1 MLIYN
6 KDDIEFINEFPCFLG
21 HPVYKYIT
29 LQSPERIIGQ
39 FNLILYISPK
49 YTQLNM
55 KSVLIRS
62 DVLVLGNVLENTDR
76 VVSGL
81 IQTIE
86 YRESCIWVDTNFRI
100 QREQYLG

>member
-1 MLIYN
+1 
-6 KDDIEFINEFPCFLG
+6 
-21 HPVYKYIT
+21 
-29 LQSPERIIGQ
+29 
-39 FNLILYISPK
+39 
-49 YTQLNM
+49 M

-100 QREQYLG
+100 QRE